1 MTAIIRPAVMADA
14 PKLAM
19 LFDGYR
25 VFYKKQSDQ
34 SAAEQ
39 FITDRLRQQDSNIY
53 VAVSADGDLV
63 GFVQLYPLYSST
75 RMAKLWLLNDLYVSP
90 GDRGKGISL
99 RLIERAK
106 QLVTDTGACGMYLE
120 TGIDNDIGNKLYPR
134 AGLQLNEDSNFYT
147 WMVE

>member
-53 VAVSADGDLV
+53 VAVPADGDLV

-99 RLIERAK
+99 RL
-106 QLVTDTGACGMYLE
+106 GMYLE
-120 TGIDNDIGNKLYPR
+120 TSIDNDIGNKLYPR